1 MNKKVVGIA
10 YIKDG
15 KLLVC
20 MSQRSSKQGKYT
32 LIGGGVEPG
41 ETSEQA
47 IIRESREETGFE
59 LKSGEFY
66 KVSSFTEGAA
76 SDPNLLIDMDVF
88 VYSGEFS
95 QNLQTSDEILKFKWY
110 DISEDASDLSSSIT
124 CHLLQWAIE
133 KGLLY
138 TSLK

>member
-20 MSQRSSKQGKYT
+20 MSKRSSKQGKYT
-32 LIGGGVEPG
+32 LIGGGVEQG
-41 ETSEQA
+41 ETPEQA

-59 LKSGEFY
+59 LKEGSFY
-66 KVSSFTEGAA
+66 KVFSFTEAAA

-88 VYSGEFS
+88 VYDGEFS
-95 QNLQTSDEILKFKWY
+95 QNLQTSDEILKFRWY
-110 DISEDASDLSSSIT
+110 DINEDASDLSSSMT
-124 CHLLQWAIE
+124 NHLLPWAID
-133 KGLLY
+133 KGLLF
-138 TSLK
+138 SDKK